1 MKTVRQ
7 LLQLKGAGVISIA
20 PEASVLEALK
30 LMAERDVGALIVL
43 DGDRLVGMLSE
54 RDYARKIILHG
65 KSSKETTIRE
75 IMTDKVFHVEPSQT
89 VEQCMQLMTE
99 RHIRHLPVLEGD
111 KVVGVISIGDAVK
124 EVISEQQFTIKQLV
138 DYIKR

>member
-20 PEASVLEALK
+20 PETSVLEALK
-30 LMAERDVGALIVL
+30 LMAERDIGALIVL
-43 DGDRLVGMLSE
+43 DGDRLAGMFSE
-54 RDYARKIILHG
+54 RDYARKIVLHG

-75 IMTDKVFHVEPSQT
+75 IMTEKVFHVGPSQT
-89 VEQCMQLMTE
+89 VEQCMQLMTD
-99 RHIRHLPVLEGD
+99 RHIRHLPVLED
-111 KVVGVISIGDAVK
+111 NKVVGVISIGDAVK
-124 EVISEQQFTIKQLV
+124 EVISEQQFTIKQLE